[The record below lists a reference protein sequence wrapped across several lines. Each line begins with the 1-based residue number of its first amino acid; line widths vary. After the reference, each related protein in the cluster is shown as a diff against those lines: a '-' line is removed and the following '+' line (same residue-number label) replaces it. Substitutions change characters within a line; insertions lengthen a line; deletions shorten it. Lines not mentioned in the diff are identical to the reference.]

1 MTVALEKGLEDIKNE
16 LIKRGYKVILSEN
29 NFQSADAYIFLGS
42 CSGILSGGIGV
53 GAGQNGILMI
63 NAANKTANDI
73 DYILKS
79 RLYSPLF

>member
-29 NFQSADAYIFLGS
+29 NFQSADAYIFLRS
-42 CSGILSGGIGV
+42 CSGILSGGIGIC
-53 GAGQNGILMI
+53 AGQNGILMI

-73 DYILKS
+73 DDILKS